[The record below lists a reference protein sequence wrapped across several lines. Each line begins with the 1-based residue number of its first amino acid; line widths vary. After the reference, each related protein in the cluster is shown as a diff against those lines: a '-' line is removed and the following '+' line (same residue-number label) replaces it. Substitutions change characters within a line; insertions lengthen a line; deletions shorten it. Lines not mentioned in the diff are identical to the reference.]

1 MESRRLYDQLI
12 SDPED
17 IRQLFESSPELQ
29 KHMEFSFQLDFG
41 GTNHWNLEIVYD
53 SLLLFLT
60 HLPSNY
66 FGLNQSYKECKNKL
80 MFCLPKK
87 AFRKYVNKTLKSYR
101 NSDIRKKLKVLG
113 ENKVVTK
120 AGVVVNLFTVI
131 EEESFEDFWC
141 LLIHQTTIPYL
152 CSMTVLP
159 ILVLE
164 RMIPYFPTQLLSLKE
179 MRDERKKA
187 GLYIPP
193 FMNIVDSEDL
203 PA

>member
-1 MESRRLYDQLI
+1 MESRRIYDQLI
-12 SDPED
+12 SDPEE

-41 GTNHWNLEIVYD
+41 GRNHWNLEIVYD

-66 FGLNQSYKECKNKL
+66 FGLNQSHKECKNKL

-87 AFRKYVNKTLKSYR
+87 AFREYVNKNLKSSR
-101 NSDIRKKLKVLG
+101 NSDIRKKLTALG

-120 AGVVVNLFTVI
+120 ADVVVDLFTVI

-159 ILVLE
+159 ILVME
-164 RMIPYFPTQLLSLKE
+164 RMIPYFPTQLLTLKE

-193 FMNIVDSEDL
+193 FMNIVDSENI